1 MYLNFRWFGAD
12 DPVVLKHLRQVP
24 GVEGI
29 VSALHDIPTGEVWP
43 RDRLSQ
49 LRDTIEKGG
58 FNFSVVESLPVHEDI
73 KLGLP
78 VRDRLID
85 QYCESIRR
93 LSEVGVRVLCYNFMP
108 IFDWVRTD
116 LAMPLEDGSTTMA
129 YDHRELANVDLS
141 RGMGDGLPAWA
152 NDYDGEEL
160 ARLLQAFRSVS
171 EELLWEHLQYF
182 LERVAPAAESVNIRL
197 ALHPD
202 DPPWSVFGV
211 PRIITDG
218 QALERVVGMV
228 DSPANGITVCT
239 GSLGSLPAN
248 DVPAIIRRLGSRV
261 HFMHCRNVMVTGER
275 KFHETPHLTES
286 GDVDMLEVFRALRDI
301 QFRGPMR
308 SDHGRMIWG
317 ETGRP
322 GYGLHDRAL
331 GTMYLRGLWEAVS
344 REPVLD

>member
-1 MYLNFRWFGAD
+1 
-12 DPVVLKHLRQVP
+12 
-24 GVEGI
+24 
-29 VSALHDIPTGEVWP
+29 
-43 RDRLSQ
+43 
-49 LRDTIEKGG
+49 
-58 FNFSVVESLPVHEDI
+58 
-73 KLGLP
+73 
-78 VRDRLID
+78 
-85 QYCESIRR
+85 
-93 LSEVGVRVLCYNFMP
+93 
-108 IFDWVRTD
+108 
-116 LAMPLEDGSTTMA
+116 MA

-152 NDYDGEEL
+152 NDYTGEEL
-160 ARLLQAFRSVS
+160 ARLLNAFRSVS
-171 EELLWEHLQYF
+171 EEHLWEHLQYF

-218 QALERVVGMV
+218 PALERVVGMV

-239 GSLGSLPAN
+239 GSLGSLPDN

-261 HFMHCRNVMVTGER
+261 HFMHCRNVLVTGER
-275 KFHETPHLTES
+275 QFHETPHLTEC

-301 QFRGPMR
+301 SYRGPMR

-317 ETGRP
+317 ESGRP

>member
-12 DPVVLKHLRQVP
+12 DPVGLKHLRQVP

-29 VSALHDIPTGEVWP
+29 VSALHDIPSGDVWP
-43 RDRLSQ
+43 CDRLGQ
-49 LRDTIEKGG
+49 LRDTIEGAG
-58 FNFSVVESLPVHEDI
+58 FRFHVVESLPVHEDI

-93 LSEVGVRVLCYNFMP
+93 LSDVGVKVLCYNFMP

-116 LAMPLEDGSTTMA
+116 LAKPLDDGSTTMA

-152 NDYDGEEL
+152 NDYTGEEL
-160 ARLLQAFRSVS
+160 ARLLNAFRSVS
-171 EELLWEHLQYF
+171 EEHLWEHLQYF

-218 QALERVVGMV
+218 PALERVVGMV

-239 GSLGSLPAN
+239 GSLGSLPDN

-261 HFMHCRNVMVTGER
+261 HFMHCRNVLVTGER
-275 KFHETPHLTES
+275 QFHETPHLTEC

-301 QFRGPMR
+301 SYRGPMR

-317 ETGRP
+317 ESGRP

>member
-1 MYLNFRWFGAD
+1 
-12 DPVVLKHLRQVP
+12 
-24 GVEGI
+24 VEGI
-29 VSALHDIPTGEVWP
+29 VSALHDIPSGDVWP
-43 RDRLSQ
+43 RDRLCQ
-49 LRDTIEKGG
+49 LRETIESVG
-58 FNFSVVESLPVHEDI
+58 FRFDVVESLPVHEDI

-93 LSEVGVRVLCYNFMP
+93 LSEVGVKVLCYNFMP

-116 LAMPLEDGSTTMA
+116 LAMPLGDGSTTMA

-152 NDYDGEEL
+152 NDYSGEEL
-160 ARLLQAFRSVS
+160 ARLLNAFRSVS
-171 EELLWEHLQYF
+171 EDHLWEHLQYF

-211 PRIITDG
+211 PRIITD
-218 QALERVVGMV
+218 APSLERVVGMV

-239 GSLGSLPAN
+239 GSLGSLPNN

-261 HFMHCRNVMVTGER
+261 HFMHCRNVLVTGER
-275 KFHETPHLTES
+275 RFYETPHPTEC

-301 QFRGPMR
+301 SYRGPMR

-317 ETGRP
+317 ESGRP